1 MEILHLIWMLGAIVV
16 LITLYKNIKA
26 AFEWQRLQE
35 RDIPFEI
42 RIEKLKEDL
51 RRQRDEKI

>member
-1 MEILHLIWMLGAIVV
+1 MEILYLFCMLGAVVV
-16 LITLYKNIKA
+16 LTMLYKNIKA